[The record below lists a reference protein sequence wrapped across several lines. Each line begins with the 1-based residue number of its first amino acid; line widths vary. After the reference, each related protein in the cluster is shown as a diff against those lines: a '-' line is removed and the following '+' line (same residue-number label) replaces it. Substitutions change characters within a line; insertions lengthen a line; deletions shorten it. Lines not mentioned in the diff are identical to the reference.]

1 MLAESGCEDVF
12 LEIESLGAYLG
23 STPCYLSDRV
33 AVLDVEIAACSTAS
47 PNENERLTLEI
58 TVNRDATSVRL
69 RILGLLDAVD
79 DERTAAAI
87 FVRVAR
93 ATSNDPSWD
102 PLGVSPRD
110 GRAAAVG
117 TSAPGELAECAVSLI
132 SWTEESIG
140 RLRELAR
147 KATGRR
153 ASL

>member
-33 AVLDVEIAACSTAS
+33 AVLDVEIAACSAV

-117 TSAPGELAECAVSLI
+117 ISAPGEVAECAVSLI

-147 KATGRR
+147 KAAGRR